1 MFFFFYY
8 CRTMKAFS
16 ISLYLSYT
24 HTLSLSLSYTHTLT
38 HSISRKHSSLFI
50 YLTHTHAL
58 TNSHNLSLSHTHT
71 HTHVFLSFFF
81 SNLTRLTTIVYTC
94 EPLNGLVV
102 ALRSS
107 LLVRGKAFIIISSY
121 SSQQQMIM
129 IMLCRVNKIFTFVFI
144 IIRINTSVV
153 GGARRY
159 LFRRKKVY
167 IFVLK
172 HFCGKKATNDLK
184 IHI

>member
-1 MFFFFYY
+1 MEIVCFSFF
-8 CRTMKAFS
+8 TIVAQW
-16 ISLYLSYT
+16 
-24 HTLSLSLSYTHTLT
+24 
-38 HSISRKHSSLFI
+38 KHFLSLFI
-50 YLTHTHAL
+50 YLTHTLSLYLSL
-58 TNSHNLSLSHTHT
+58 THTHSHTLSLANTVLSLSILHIHTHSQTRTISLSLTHT

-159 LFRRKKVY
+159 LFRRKKS
-167 IFVLK
+167 
-172 HFCGKKATNDLK
+172 A
-184 IHI
+184 